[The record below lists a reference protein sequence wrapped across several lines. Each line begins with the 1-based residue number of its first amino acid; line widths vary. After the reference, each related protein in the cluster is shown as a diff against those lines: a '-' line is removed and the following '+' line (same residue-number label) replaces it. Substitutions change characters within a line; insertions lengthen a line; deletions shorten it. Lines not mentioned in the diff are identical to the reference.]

1 MHITSLWNATAETSK
16 KPPKQNSSK
25 QHYEALAVR
34 LSHSTKQ
41 AGNSRKTILDWSA
54 RIAKGWDATTNG
66 ATATTPTSNQTYERN
81 HLRASEENLHHS
93 IRSHR
98 LSGDHRHANPLR
110 ITRSNHGGGPD
121 RTLESILADTSGDG
135 VETLHMRDLKP
146 TRTVTYR
153 RYGTPAVILE
163 GKWLTDR
170 YRLKI
175 GDQIDVEFLPKEIR
189 LRKSNRAAQ
198 KKKISPK
205 GDDQQTNY
213 INPPSGKSNNN
224 YEQPSTTNSNESAA
238 ERNSEGND
246 R

>member
-1 MHITSLWNATAETSK
+1 
-16 KPPKQNSSK
+16 
-25 QHYEALAVR
+25 
-34 LSHSTKQ
+34 
-41 AGNSRKTILDWSA
+41 
-54 RIAKGWDATTNG
+54 
-66 ATATTPTSNQTYERN
+66 
-81 HLRASEENLHHS
+81 
-93 IRSHR
+93 
-98 LSGDHRHANPLR
+98 
-110 ITRSNHGGGPD
+110 
-121 RTLESILADTSGDG
+121 
-135 VETLHMRDLKP
+135 MRDLKP
-146 TRTVTYR
+146 TRAVTYR

-170 YRLKI
+170 YKLKI
-175 GDQIDVEFLPKEIR
+175 GDRIEVEFLDKEIR
-189 LRKSNRAAQ
+189 IRKSNRAAQ